1 MADIPV
7 TCPSCGALFGRMVQV
22 NGVVRLDAAGWIISD
37 GYRHCHRCGHV
48 FHFKPPKAPW
58 PELVRRAEKRQ
69 GQIAQTRGQPV

>member
-7 TCPSCGALFGRMVQV
+7 ICPSCGAPFGRMVQV

-37 GYRHCHRCGHV
+37 GYRHCHRCGAV

-58 PELVRRAEKRQ
+58 DELVRRAAKRQ
-69 GQIAQTRGQPV
+69 EQLAKAQGQPV